1 MITTII
7 GDDGYE
13 HSVVTQQYQVGL
25 YVIIDSNPSQ
35 QGGVDMEEKNITK
48 CLEKNINLFLKKVL
62 YYDY

>member
-25 YVIIDSNPSQ
+25 YVIIDSDPSQ
-35 QGGVDMEEKNITK
+35 QGGVDMEEKEYHEMLRKEYKFIP
-48 CLEKNINLFLKKVL
+48 EKSSVL
-62 YYDY
+62 